1 MNENFPSGS
10 QPPEWP
16 SHSWDDPD
24 AERSLLKLRL
34 LRYRLGFSA
43 LGLALVVASLTTI
56 GFLIMFFSGQ
66 RQPIGVLL
74 GIPHWD
80 LIEQSVVVFGSL
92 LGVMLLWG
100 RWPDE
105 NWQRRSGLL
114 LMMCLVDA
122 VLWGLENAAD
132 LGLHDGELGHKWFR
146 DSLGTAIGWSEF
158 ALIASL
164 AADMAAHLG
173 EPQSIDFA
181 KAVRSLATTGAM
193 VWFMY
198 FYFLT
203 SWQTPVWPLRQRPFN
218 GGTIMLLLGWLV
230 LTAILLVQVT
240 GLCLLAGRCWR
251 PGPPRDGGRGPGQR
265 PASLPFRDGMGRL
278 QPLLGLIRPEARRFE
293 VAIGGRSS
301 RSDLG
306 SGKWTLSSRTHSSTI
321 VAANWA

>member
-1 MNENFPSGS
+1 MDLNFPSGS
-10 QPPEWP
+10 QVPEWP
-16 SHSWDDPD
+16 THSWDDPD
-24 AERSLLKLRL
+24 AERALVKRRL

-66 RQPIGVLL
+66 RQQVGALIGF
-74 GIPHWD
+74 PQWE

-100 RWPDE
+100 RWPDG

-122 VLWGLENAAD
+122 VLFTLDHAAD
-132 LGLHDGELGHKWFR
+132 LGLRDGEVGHEWFR
-146 DSLGTAIGWSEF
+146 QSLGTALGWSEF

-198 FYFLT
+198 FYFRTNWEFRPL
-203 SWQTPVWPLRQRPFN
+203 WPLQERPIN
-218 GGTIMLLLGWLV
+218 GGTIMLLLGWWV
-230 LTAILLVQVT
+230 LNAILLVQVT
-240 GLCLLAGRCWR
+240 GLCLLAGRCC
-251 PGPPRDGGRGPGQR
+251 GRVLREMDEEDRANDQ
-265 PASLPFRDGMGRL
+265 LP
-278 QPLLGLIRPEARRFE
+278 
-293 VAIGGRSS
+293 S
-301 RSDLG
+301 RSEAG
-306 SGKWTLSSRTHSSTI
+306 WEEFTRRSGPKGG
-321 VAANWA
+321 A